1 MYFISLDTKQAGA
14 IETGCVAALAFD
26 KAVHVWAMHEAI
38 GIESNNP
45 ETGNCAGISRP
56 AGFG

>member
-14 IETGCVAALAFD
+14 IETGCVAGLAFD

-38 GIESNNP
+38 GI
-45 ETGNCAGISRP
+45 
-56 AGFG
+56 